1 MKVNIEFHDN
11 TAFTADEI
19 VKQAKRVHGAN
30 ANVKVSPDSTTPHDL
45 ILFALQQMIT
55 TTQIGYYYNEG
66 SLYPQKLKEL
76 RASTM
81 YKLEELL
88 NEVIMDNETKVE

>member
-1 MKVNIEFHDN
+1 MKVNIEFYDN

-19 VKQAKRVHGAN
+19 VKQAKRLHGAN
-30 ANVKVSPDSTTPHDL
+30 ASVKVSPDSTTPHDL

-55 TTQIGYYYNEG
+55 STQLGYYYNEG
-66 SLYPQKLKEL
+66 ALYPQKIKEL
-76 RASTM
+76 RASTL

-88 NEVIMDNETKVE
+88 NEVIMENESKAE

>member
-1 MKVNIEFHDN
+1 MKIQIEFYDN
-11 TAFTADEI
+11 TTFTADEVVKQMKKLHGNNAI
-19 VKQAKRVHGAN
+19 VKVA
-30 ANVKVSPDSTTPHDL
+30 PDSSMPHDL

-55 TTQIGYYYNEG
+55 TTQLGLLFNEG

>member
-1 MKVNIEFHDN
+1 MKVQIEFHDT

-19 VKQAKRVHGAN
+19 VKQAKRLHGAN
-30 ANVKVSPDSTTPHDL
+30 ASVKVFADSTTPHDL

-66 SLYPQKLKEL
+66 AMYPQKLKEL
-76 RASTM
+76 RAATL

-88 NEVIMDNETKVE
+88 NEVIMDNESKVE